1 MIYTLTLNPAVDREL
16 TVPAFQF
23 DTVLRADNSQMDIG
37 GKGFNVS
44 RVLKEFG
51 AESIAVGFLGGKAG
65 EALQEGLN
73 ALKIGTDFVWVEGET
88 RTNIS
93 IVTANGGRYLKVNE
107 KGPTI
112 QPHHQREL
120 LEKIQGLA
128 HPGDWWVLAG
138 SLPPG
143 VPDSFYAQIITIL
156 NQHGAKALLDT
167 SGEPLRLGCRA
178 RPFLIKPNF
187 EETQVLTG
195 ISSEAPADVAQAA
208 RAIQAMGVENVVI
221 SMGKSGAFLQTEDA
235 AWFVRSPKIN
245 EKNPIGAG
253 DSMVAGFIWALT
265 RGMSPQDSLG
275 WGVASGAATASLSGT
290 EIGSQQLI
298 ESLLPLII
306 FEPLEGKTLS

>member
-1 MIYTLTLNPAVDREL
+1 
-16 TVPAFQF
+16 
-23 DTVLRADNSQMDIG
+23 
-37 GKGFNVS
+37 
-44 RVLKEFG
+44 
-51 AESIAVGFLGGKAG
+51 
-65 EALQEGLN
+65 
-73 ALKIGTDFVWVEGET
+73 
-88 RTNIS
+88 
-93 IVTANGGRYLKVNE
+93 
-107 KGPTI
+107 
-112 QPHHQREL
+112 
-120 LEKIQGLA
+120 
-128 HPGDWWVLAG
+128 
-138 SLPPG
+138 
-143 VPDSFYAQIITIL
+143 
-156 NQHGAKALLDT
+156 
-167 SGEPLRLGCRA
+167 LGCRA